1 MMIVTSSMSNNKD
14 PLRDSNMRCTPTLG
28 KESRISQS
36 TDCSDQEQ
44 RFLQHFDLSPKPLDE
59 AGQHHHTIP
68 CTEHATRNN
77 EIMGFMG
84 IHQNTCHMAKDMVYL
99 PYGKNERSDNDG
111 RRTSST
117 SQRSGMEPV
126 QEDSERERIFLCP
139 KVDEGRE
146 IYSSRY
152 KTRSDHT
159 RSSTSQNK
167 IKPAR
172 CWQRTNKT
180 LVAFRSLLMAW
191 TPERND
197 PRQRIPSFI
206 IHDLAN
212 IRKVLCSNGYA
223 EEKVYP

>member
-1 MMIVTSSMSNNKD
+1 MIVMSSMSNNKD
-14 PLRDSNMRCTPTLG
+14 PLRDSNTRCTHTLG

-44 RFLQHFDLSPKPLDE
+44 RFLQHFNLSPKPLDE

-68 CTEHATRNN
+68 CTVHATRNN
-77 EIMGFMG
+77 EISEYTG
-84 IHQNTCHMAKDMVYL
+84 ITRIVWESPDW
-99 PYGKNERSDNDG
+99 YGIILAYQEKEIAHDRNGRITNDRRCSPHPADIRVHCQRTMQTRRDQIDKSWQELESQAG
-111 RRTSST
+111 RFKGLHKPENR
-117 SQRSGMEPV
+117 Q
-126 QEDSERERIFLCP
+126 
-139 KVDEGRE
+139 
-146 IYSSRY
+146 
-152 KTRSDHT
+152 
-159 RSSTSQNK
+159 K